1 MGAGNVCVLP
11 LRLDSPIQSCR
22 PLARL
27 MACFHEALSQER
39 DDAYFPVADER
50 EARHTV
56 DVVDVKGS
64 VVRLLQTSLP
74 TVYR

>member
-1 MGAGNVCVLP
+1 
-11 LRLDSPIQSCR
+11 
-22 PLARL
+22 

-39 DDAYFPVADER
+39 GDAYFSVADER